1 MIAVRR
7 ILQPVASSA
16 GAWIKTLMQQQ
27 MQLHLLQCTSLRASC
42 LRTASVLFLAPAFA
56 LERRFAFA
64 RVFGRGAPI
73 DAMQRNCGG
82 NNCKQQCK
90 T

>member
-1 MIAVRR
+1 
-7 ILQPVASSA
+7 LQAVASSA

-27 MQLHLLQCTSLRASC
+27 LQLHVLQCTSVRASC
-42 LRTASVLFLAPAFA
+42 VYNTASALFLAPAFA

-64 RVFGRGAPI
+64 RVFGRGAPFG
-73 DAMQRNCGG
+73 ATERNCGG
-82 NNCKQQCK
+82 NCGGNCKQQCK